1 MRTASPNCREVYC
14 SLQRERQAGIPAC
27 VRMCEGRKSA
37 EGQCV
42 SCRLTLLL
50 SDRTGGEK
58 GNRGRGSRR
67 ERTRQENKRCMKNS
81 CSSTPSWVWINSSSS
96 DSRCVF
102 CVCEM
107 EVNRDLIKLRR
118 DPHEQ
123 RIPYRKKYKKKKK
136 KINEATLEGCNA
148 AYCQCRAH
156 KHACFYLRNSNLGT
170 ALLINFSS
178 LDCCQTVSHLMLQL
192 K

>member
-14 SLQRERQAGIPAC
+14 SVQRGRQAGIPAHVCAC
-27 VRMCEGRKSA
+27 VEGRKSA
-37 EGQCV
+37 EGQCG

-50 SDRTGGEK
+50 SDKTGGEK
-58 GNRGRGSRR
+58 GQPKQGGSWR

-81 CSSTPSWVWINSSSS
+81 CSSTPSWVRINSSSS
-96 DSRCVF
+96 DSRCIF

-123 RIPYRKKYKKKKK
+123 RIPYRKKHKKKSMK
-136 KINEATLEGCNA
+136 
-148 AYCQCRAH
+148 QR
-156 KHACFYLRNSNLGT
+156 
-170 ALLINFSS
+170 
-178 LDCCQTVSHLMLQL
+178 
-192 K
+192 